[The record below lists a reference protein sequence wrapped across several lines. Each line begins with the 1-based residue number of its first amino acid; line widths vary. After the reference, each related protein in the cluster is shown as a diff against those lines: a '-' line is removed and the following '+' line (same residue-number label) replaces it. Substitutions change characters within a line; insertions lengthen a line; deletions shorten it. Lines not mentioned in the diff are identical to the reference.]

1 MFIRTSL
8 FVFHLCFWMRKSIK
22 IKNVITCKTRLK
34 VIKWLLLSMV
44 ILALSCRTEVT
55 NNIRVMENNN
65 LKKDSFKLSLYVKA
79 EKEDFF
85 DFFYVV
91 DSVTEKFSED
101 RKIRCKLKAGNTTE
115 IIIFELK
122 EGCPLKFRIDL
133 GRNLEQKSI
142 ELQQTIIRCGSK
154 SIVIPGNI
162 SEHFFIANRYLEFS
176 KKGDTINFLRK
187 RGNKTPFI
195 TSSALLNKKMKLEF
209 R

>member
-1 MFIRTSL
+1 
-8 FVFHLCFWMRKSIK
+8 
-22 IKNVITCKTRLK
+22 
-34 VIKWLLLSMV
+34 MV
-44 ILALSCRTEVT
+44 ILALSCRTEES
-55 NNIRVMENNN
+55 NNIRVLENNS

-91 DSVTEKFSED
+91 DSITEKFSED
-101 RKIRCKLKAGNTTE
+101 RKIRRKLKAGNTDE

-122 EGCPLKFRIDL
+122 DSCPLKFRIDL

-142 ELQQTIIRCGSK
+142 ELQQTIISCGGK
-154 SIVIPGNI
+154 SIVIPGSI

-187 RGNKTPFI
+187 GGSKTPFI